1 MKKLCA
7 ILLAALMLVTML
19 PFAAFAKVSNNDQIM
34 TEILSGSYP
43 HMSYTKDND
52 YFKSGLIAY
61 SVFHAD
67 TWGDQIK
74 GDTMEAKAAKTVL
87 LGLIDKIEA
96 ELNNETFEKVL
107 AVLKGASTV
116 GGLVEKA
123 NDLTGK
129 LDFVTSSGWTT
140 AFSTLNGI
148 IKVANLANEE
158 YEKYMEGYAV
168 ILSCQ
173 AASSYYG
180 GLLDYIA
187 EHVADENIANAAREL
202 KSYITISLEEASEEL
217 MTKIGD
223 NVGQQGALLAID
235 MAMNTNTVTAAIKTG
250 YGVVTSIGD
259 KLFNATDTCTYMSAL
274 AAVTRIEDVLP
285 AYVTAEIA
293 GEDTFA
299 ADFAKISM
307 LSLREAGETMLSNL
321 GKVTADSIIAKVFKN
336 ADKANEIA
344 LNGAKNAAKL
354 GVYHDILLADADY
367 STYLVVVDDTAGK
380 NLIVRDKDGY
390 AIAMLKNGVGSKLL
404 NEDGAFYSIFDGKVN
419 KYIRVVVTFADGC
432 YTEFSKASSSSS
444 SGGSSSSSSSGG
456 GNFFANFFKAIADF
470 FKNLFSFLK

>member
-7 ILLAALMLVTML
+7 ILLAALMLFTML
-19 PFAAFAKVSNNDQIM
+19 PFAAFAKVANNDKIM
-34 TEILSGSYP
+34 TEILDGEYQ

-52 YFKSGLIAY
+52 YFKAGLIAY

-67 TWGDQIK
+67 TWGSQIK

-173 AASSYYG
+173 AAGSYYG
-180 GLLDYIA
+180 GLLQYIA
-187 EHVADENIANAAREL
+187 DHVADENIANAALEL
-202 KSYITISLEEASEEL
+202 KGYITVNLEKASEDL
-217 MTKIGD
+217 MKKMGD
-223 NVGQQGALLAID
+223 DVGQQGALIAID
-235 MAMNTNTVTAAIKTG
+235 AAMNTNTVTAAIKTG

-259 KLFNATDTCTYMSAL
+259 KLFNATDTCTYISSL
-274 AAVTRIEDVLP
+274 AAVTRIEDILP
-285 AYVTAEIA
+285 DYVRAEMKS
-293 GEDTFA
+293 EDTFA
-299 ADFAKISM
+299 ADFAKVSM
-307 LSLREAGETMLSNL
+307 VTLREAGETMLSNL
-321 GKVTADSIIAKVFKN
+321 GKVTADSIVAKVFKN
-336 ADKANEIA
+336 ADKANELA
-344 LNGAKNAAKL
+344 LSGAKNAAKL
-354 GVYHDILLADADY
+354 KVYHDIIVADADY
-367 STYLVVVDDTAGK
+367 TTYLVVVDDTAGK
-380 NLIVRDKDGY
+380 NLIVRDADGY
-390 AIAMLKNGVGSKLL
+390 AIALL
-404 NEDGAFYSIFDGKVN
+404 RNAKVSSLINEQGAFYSIYDGKVN
-419 KYIRVVVTFADGC
+419 KYIRVVVTFIDGC
-432 YTEFSKASSSSS
+432 TTELIKPSSSS
-444 SGGSSSSSSSGG
+444 SGTGSPSSSGG
-456 GNFFANFFKAIADF
+456 GFFASFFAAIAEF
-470 FKNLFSFLK
+470 FRNLFSFFK

>member
-7 ILLAALMLVTML
+7 ILLAALVLFTML
-19 PFAAFAKVSNNDQIM
+19 PFAAFAKVADNDKIM
-34 TEILSGSYP
+34 TEILDGEYQ

-52 YFKSGLIAY
+52 YFKAGLIAY

-67 TWGDQIK
+67 TWGSQIK

-173 AASSYYG
+173 AAGSYYG
-180 GLLDYIA
+180 GLLQYIA
-187 EHVADENIANAAREL
+187 DHVADENIANAALEL
-202 KSYITISLEEASEEL
+202 KGYITVNLEKASEDL
-217 MTKIGD
+217 MKKMGD
-223 NVGQQGALLAID
+223 DVGQQGALIAID
-235 MAMNTNTVTAAIKTG
+235 AAMNTNTVTAAIKTG

-259 KLFNATDTCTYMSAL
+259 KLFNATDTCTYISSL
-274 AAVTRIEDVLP
+274 AAVTRIEDILP
-285 AYVTAEIA
+285 DYVRAEMKS
-293 GEDTFA
+293 EDTFA
-299 ADFAKISM
+299 ADFAKVSM
-307 LSLREAGETMLSNL
+307 VTLREAGETMLSNL
-321 GKVTADSIIAKVFKN
+321 GKVTADSIVAKVFKN
-336 ADKANEIA
+336 ADKANELA
-344 LNGAKNAAKL
+344 LSGAKNAAKL
-354 GVYHDILLADADY
+354 KVYHDIIVADADY
-367 STYLVVVDDTAGK
+367 TTYLVVVDDTAGK
-380 NLIVRDKDGY
+380 NLIVRDADGY
-390 AIAMLKNGVGSKLL
+390 AIALL
-404 NEDGAFYSIFDGKVN
+404 RNAKVSSLINEQGAFYSIYDGKVN

-432 YTEFSKASSSSS
+432 YTEFSKPSSSSS
-444 SGGSSSSSSSGG
+444 SGSGSSSSSGG
-456 GNFFANFFKAIADF
+456 GFFASFFAAIAEF
-470 FKNLFSFLK
+470 FRNLFSFFK

>member
-19 PFAAFAKVSNNDQIM
+19 PFAAFAKVADNDKIM
-34 TEILSGSYP
+34 TEILDGEYQ

-52 YFKSGLIAY
+52 YFKAGLIAY

-67 TWGDQIK
+67 TWGSQIK

-96 ELNNETFEKVL
+96 ELNNETFEKIL

-148 IKVANLANEE
+148 IKFANLANEE

-173 AASSYYG
+173 AAGSYYG

-187 EHVADENIANAAREL
+187 EHVADENIANAALEL
-202 KSYITISLEEASEEL
+202 KGYITANLEEASEDL
-217 MTKIGD
+217 MKKMGD
-223 NVGQQGALLAID
+223 DVGQQGALIAID
-235 MAMNTNTVTAAIKTG
+235 AAMNTNTVTAAIKTG

-259 KLFNATDTCTYMSAL
+259 KLFNATDTCTYISSL

-285 AYVTAEIA
+285 AYIRSEMAS
-293 GEDTFA
+293 EDAFA

-307 LSLREAGETMLSNL
+307 VSLREAGETMLSNL
-321 GKVTADSIIAKVFKN
+321 GKVTADSIVAKVFKN
-336 ADKANEIA
+336 ADKANELA
-344 LNGAKNAAKL
+344 LNGARNALKL
-354 GVYHDILLADADY
+354 HVYHDILLADP
-367 STYLVVVDDTAGK
+367 TYQTYDVFIDNTESQ
-380 NLIVRDKDGY
+380 NLIIRDQDNYQIYTIRY
-390 AIAMLKNGVGSKLL
+390 AREISKIT
-404 NEDGAFYSIFDGKVN
+404 DQGAFYSTFNENVG
-419 KYIRVVVTFADGC
+419 KYIRVAVTFIDNCTTSLA
-432 YTEFSKASSSSS
+432 KPSSS
-444 SGGSSSSSSSGG
+444 SSSSSSSGG
-456 GNFFANFFKAIADF
+456 GFFASFFAAIAEF
-470 FKNLFSFLK
+470 FRNLFSFLK